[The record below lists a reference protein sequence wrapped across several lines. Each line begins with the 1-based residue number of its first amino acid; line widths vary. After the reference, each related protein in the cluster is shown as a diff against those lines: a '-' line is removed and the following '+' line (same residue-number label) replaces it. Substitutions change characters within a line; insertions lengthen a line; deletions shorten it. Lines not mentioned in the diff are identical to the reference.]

1 MAFAAAA
8 LACSL
13 VNSICLCKIS
23 SALSIISYSS
33 SFSSTS
39 VIFSGFCSFSI
50 LPAGNLESRMVV
62 LLDNVWIYSLRSD
75 LALLR
80 VAFAGSCG
88 SSVGAGAVM
97 VF

>member
-1 MAFAAAA
+1 
-8 LACSL
+8 
-13 VNSICLCKIS
+13 
-23 SALSIISYSS
+23 
-33 SFSSTS
+33 
-39 VIFSGFCSFSI
+39 
-50 LPAGNLESRMVV
+50 
-62 LLDNVWIYSLRSD
+62 LRSD